1 MADEPRRKFDSRFWM
16 SDKRK
21 IPIIEKKERQK
32 RSGERRGWMTFLL
45 TVLLVLVI
53 LVGAGMAF
61 YFSIVFDLPR
71 LTTLKDYQPYLT
83 SEVYSEDDVLIGEF
97 FIEKRT
103 VVSLSQ
109 MPRFLPKAFIAA
121 EDARFFEHRG
131 VDYWRILGAAFRN
144 IEALDVVQ
152 GGSTITQQIAKSFF
166 LTPERS
172 YSRKLKEAI
181 LAQRIEHYLTKNEI
195 LFLYLNQIYLGEGA
209 YGVAA
214 AASTYFGKPLQDLT
228 LAECAILA
236 GLPPSPN
243 NFSPLRNPK
252 KARERQL
259 YVLNR
264 MVERKILTREQAQK
278 AQAEEIRLKP
288 RGPKGYHDA
297 PYVVEQVRQYMEQ
310 KYGKDLLY
318 KGGLKIYT
326 TINAKLQQAAQHAVQ
341 VGLEEFESRG
351 DKGKGREA
359 IQGALIALE
368 PQSGFILAMVG
379 GRDFSSSQFNRALQA
394 KRQAGSAFKPIVY
407 AAALDKGFTPATLIV
422 DEPFSFEDVPGKDP
436 WQPQNFDREFW
447 GPITVRKALT
457 FSRNVP
463 TVRIAQSIGLNYLI
477 DYAGNL
483 GIKTKLEPNLS
494 LALGAANVTLLE
506 LTRAFG
512 VFAAHGYRAEP
523 VLVSQVQ
530 DKDGN
535 VLEETLPTSLEVISQ
550 QTSYLITSLLQSVIL
565 EGTGQRARALG
576 RPAAGKT
583 GTTNDTRDAWF
594 IGYLPQK
601 LVAGAWVGY
610 DIEKP
615 LGTHETGAVA
625 ALPVWLEFMKEAAKD
640 IRVED
645 FSVPEGVVFIK
656 VDKETGEPLASMRW
670 ARAGKVLFE
679 CFKEGTEPTFGI
691 IRPAGVQRLPDEEFP
706 KTR

>member
-1 MADEPRRKFDSRFWM
+1 L
-16 SDKRK
+16 
-21 IPIIEKKERQK
+21 I
-32 RSGERRGWMTFLL
+32 LV
-45 TVLLVLVI
+45 VLLLLVV

-61 YFSIVFDLPR
+61 YFTIVFDLPR
-71 LTTLKDYQPYLT
+71 LTTLKDYQPYIT
-83 SEVYSEDDVLIGEF
+83 SEVYSEDEVLIGEF

-109 MPRFLPKAFIAA
+109 MSRFLSKAFIAA
-121 EDARFFEHRG
+121 EDARFFEHG
-131 VDYWRILGAAFRN
+131 GIDYWRILGATFRN
-144 IEALDVVQ
+144 IEALNVVQ

-166 LTPERS
+166 LTPEKS
-172 YSRKLKEAI
+172 FTRKVKEAI

-209 YGVAA
+209 YGVG
-214 AASTYFGKPLQDLT
+214 AASTTYFGKPVQNLT

-243 NFSPLRNPK
+243 NLSPLRNPK

-264 MVERKILTREQAQK
+264 MVERKMITQEQAQK
-278 AQAEEIRLKP
+278 AQAEEIKLRP

-297 PYVVEQVRQYMEQ
+297 PFVVEQVRLYVEQ
-310 KYGKDLLY
+310 KHGKDMLY

-326 TINAKLQQAAQHAVQ
+326 TINSRLQKAAQKAVQ
-341 VGLEEFESRG
+341 KGLEEFESRG
-351 DKGKGREA
+351 GKGKGREA
-359 IQGALIALE
+359 IEGALIALE

-379 GRDFSSSQFNRALQA
+379 GRDYSASQFNRATQA

-407 AAALDKGFTPATLIV
+407 AAALDKGFTPATLVV
-422 DEPFSFEDVPGKDP
+422 DEPFSYEDVPGKDP
-436 WQPQNFDREFW
+436 WQPQNYDREFW

-463 TVRIAQSIGLNYLI
+463 TVRIAQSIGLDYLI
-477 DYAGNL
+477 GYAGNL

-494 LALGAANVTLLE
+494 LALGSANVSLLE

-512 VFAAHGYRAEP
+512 VFASQGYRADP
-523 VLVSQVQ
+523 VLISQIQ

-535 VLEETLPTSLEVISQ
+535 MVEETEPSSIEVITP
-550 QTSYLITSLLQSVIL
+550 QTCYLITSLMQSVIQ

-594 IGYLPQK
+594 IGYLPHK

-610 DIEKP
+610 DIEKS

-625 ALPVWLEFMKEAAKD
+625 ALPLWLEFMKEAAKD
-640 IRVED
+640 IPVED
-645 FSVPEGVVFIK
+645 FTVPDGIVFVK
-656 VDKETGEPLASMRW
+656 VDKESGEPMASMRW
-670 ARAGKVLFE
+670 VKSGKVLFE
-679 CFKEGTEPTFGI
+679 CFKEGTEPSADG
-691 IRPAGVQRLPDEEFP
+691 PKASGVTRLPDEEIP